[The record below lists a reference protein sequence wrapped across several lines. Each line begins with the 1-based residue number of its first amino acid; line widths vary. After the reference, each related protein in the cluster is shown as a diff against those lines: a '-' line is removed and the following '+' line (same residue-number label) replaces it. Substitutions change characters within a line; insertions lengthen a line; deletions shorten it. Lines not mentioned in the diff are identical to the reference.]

1 MQSILFTA
9 ADDSGLSRLDPALL
23 STQAKME
30 IAFEHVVDK
39 REITDADGNYL
50 EVADWEFV
58 QFNEKGEVTIIGCS
72 NPEHSNNPK
81 FGGSINFA
89 FFPESVE
96 HLHFDYNA
104 IAGTLSAHLLPQK
117 LRTLSLVDNFIKGTL
132 KVSDLPKSLIEFDVI
147 ANEMTGTIDL
157 RALPPQLNVF
167 SCGENHFEGTLD
179 VSDLPETLYC
189 LSAYENKFVGTL
201 DFGKFKAAIIQINL
215 SGNELH
221 GHVDFT
227 GSACQLI
234 EFDIGANKFSHIAIE
249 SLPQTLEVVYLK
261 NNPIKGFCYAKL
273 PQRIEILSLPEVV
286 VGGDVDPKEW
296 PADIL
301 RIKIAFCEHTGA
313 FDFARISRRVQE
325 LNIRGN
331 HFIGSVQ
338 TRDMPS
344 TLTLLVM
351 AENNFS
357 GEFDFTT
364 LPDSLELLDIQNN
377 NFEGEPDLSR
387 LPEKIQSIE
396 ASRNSFTGK
405 IDLTRAPESLVFASF
420 EDTEVHALRQV
431 S

>member
-1 MQSILFTA
+1 MYSILFTA

-23 STQAKME
+23 SDQAKME

-72 NPEHSNNPK
+72 NPEDSNNPK

-96 HLHFDYNA
+96 HLHFDNNA
-104 IAGTLSAHLLPQK
+104 ITGTLSAHLLPQK
-117 LRTLSLVDNFIKGTL
+117 LCSLSLVDNFIKGTL
-132 KVSDLPKSLIEFDVI
+132 KVSDLPHSLIEFDVI
-147 ANEMTGTIDL
+147 ANEMIGTIDL
-157 RALPPQLNVF
+157 RALPPHLKVF
-167 SCGENHFEGTLD
+167 SCGENSFEGTLD
-179 VSDLPETLYC
+179 VSDLPETLHSLYV
-189 LSAYENKFVGTL
+189 YQNNFVGTF
-201 DFGKFKAAIIQINL
+201 DFGKLKAALTQLNL
-215 SGNELH
+215 SGNALH
-221 GHVDFT
+221 GDVDFT

-234 EFDIGANKFSHIAIE
+234 EFDIGVNKFSHIAID
-249 SLPQTLEVVYLK
+249 SLPQTLTEVYLK
-261 NNPIKGFCYAKL
+261 ENPMKGFCYAKL
-273 PQRIEILSLPEVV
+273 PERIEILSLPEVV

-331 HFIGSVQ
+331 HFMGSVKTQ
-338 TRDMPS
+338 DMPN
-344 TLTLLVM
+344 TLEILDM

-357 GEFDFTT
+357 GEFDFTS
-364 LPDSLELLDIQNN
+364 LPDSLEVLDIQSNK
-377 NFEGEPDLSR
+377 FVREPDLSR
-387 LPEKIQSIE
+387 LPEKLRTIE